1 MSLKIGNKTATSGM
15 AKAIYKA
22 IDGELRPPM
31 EEVGVVSDVIQQ
43 SQKAWKK
50 LSYAIAKGVIEH
62 IEANMEIQG
71 VKTEGKVSTIVKG
84 TTGPA
89 DPYSHQHSVD
99 LSGKQTGV
107 EFTQSNDG
115 TGLVK

>member
-1 MSLKIGNKTATSGM
+1 MSL
-15 AKAIYKA
+15 AIFEVMDNELSKELQVDIA
-22 IDGELRPPM
+22 AADGETK
-31 EEVGVVSDVIQQ
+31 ETF
-43 SQKAWKK
+43 QKALVDARSNWRK
-50 LSYAIAKGVIEH
+50 LADGIAKGVIEH
-62 IEANMEIQG
+62 IKTNMEIQG